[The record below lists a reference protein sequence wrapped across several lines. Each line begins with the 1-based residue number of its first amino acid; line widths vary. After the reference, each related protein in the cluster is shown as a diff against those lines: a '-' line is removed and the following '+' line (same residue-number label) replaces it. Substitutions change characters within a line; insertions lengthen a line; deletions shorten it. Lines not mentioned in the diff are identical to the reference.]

1 MRRYETILIIDPDL
15 SDEGRS
21 PLIERIGQLIPQQ
34 GGLVVEEDHWG
45 ARRLAY
51 DIKRKQRGY
60 YLRLDYCGTGP
71 LVTELERFCRIDDR
85 VLKFMTV
92 QLADAVDVEQIQA
105 EMAERAAA
113 KDQDD
118 AAPMETD
125 GEEAGETTE
134 NDVETETEE
143 DSETAADDEKE

>member
-1 MRRYETILIIDPDL
+1 MRRYETILTLDPDL
-15 SDEGRS
+15 TEEGRL

-60 YLRLDYCGTGP
+60 YLRFDYCGTGQ

-85 VLKFMTV
+85 VLKYMTV
-92 QLADAVDVEQIQA
+92 QLAETADVEQIQA

-113 KDQDD
+113 KAQSE
-118 AAPMETD
+118 AAPAESDSAET
-125 GEEAGETTE
+125 AATAE
-134 NDVETETEE
+134 NDAEEET
-143 DSETAADDEKE
+143 ETAADDEKE